1 MKINREGGG
10 EGEGSG
16 KEGEEEYKHALII
29 IHNKCT

>member
-16 KEGEEEYKHALII
+16 KGEEEYKHALII
-29 IHNKCT
+29 MHNKST